1 MSKKPRQIDGWQVKG
16 EKVGVGQVGVAW
28 DIYPGLIDWRVF
40 YLGSGGSFSCWQ
52 GRCVCGR
59 DAVWV
64 YFFTA
69 KAFSIS
75 RGPITVLVVFL
86 GSANHSRNQST
97 SGIQVFHSNTVSGEK
112 RISLHPS

>member
-52 GRCVCGR
+52 GRSVCGR
-59 DAVWV
+59 DAVWGLLL
-64 YFFTA
+64 YC
-69 KAFSIS
+69 
-75 RGPITVLVVFL
+75 
-86 GSANHSRNQST
+86 Q
-97 SGIQVFHSNTVSGEK
+97 GIQYIEGTNNCFGCFFRK
-112 RISLHPS
+112 C